1 MSAYTY
7 DSLQCEYERFSP
19 DCEWMPRVVL
29 LAKTVLVW
37 LDQLSKKY
45 GRTITHLDHIPDEEL
60 DTLERRG
67 FTGLWLIGLWER
79 SQASKRIKQI
89 NGNAEAA
96 ASAYS
101 LYDYD
106 IAHSLGGWEALN
118 NLRERLRRRGI
129 RLAADMIPNHT
140 GMDSK
145 WMSEKPDLFMQS
157 SYCPF
162 PSYSFTG
169 ENLSSD
175 PNLEIVLEDHY
186 YSKTDCAVVFKRTDK
201 RNGNV
206 RYIYHGNDGTGMPW
220 NDTAQIDFLKPQAR
234 EEVIQKILHV
244 ARNFSIIRLDA
255 AMVLAKKHIR
265 RLWYPEPGKG
275 GDIAGRAEHSLSN
288 EAFEKT
294 LPNEFWREV
303 VDRVAAEVPDTLLL
317 AEAFWMMEGYFV
329 RTLGM
334 HRVYNSAFMN
344 MLKKEENFKYRS
356 TIKNTLEPRRRYG
369 VRTIRQRGQILRCMY
384 DDGYNARLTSF
395 RSRTNRRF

>member
-1 MSAYTY
+1 
-7 DSLQCEYERFSP
+7 
-19 DCEWMPRVVL
+19 MPRVVL

-45 GRTITHLDHIPDEEL
+45 GRTISHLDHIPDEEL

-169 ENLSSD
+169 ENLSSV
-175 PNLEIVLEDHY
+175 NKLAIE
-186 YSKTDCAVVFKRTDK
+186 
-201 RNGNV
+201 NV
-206 RYIYHGNDGTGMPW
+206 IDASRSWSLIN
-220 NDTAQIDFLKPQAR
+220 TAQIALDYKTDHTLSGKKKSDYYIEPASVN
-234 EEVIQKILHV
+234 VISNLGDSCSIKIFDP
-244 ARNFSIIRLDA
+244 AS
-255 AMVLAKKHIR
+255 M
-265 RLWYPEPGKG
+265 
-275 GDIAGRAEHSLSN
+275 
-288 EAFEKT
+288 EKT
-294 LPNEFWREV
+294 LSGDETVVNIAEGTWSFQIFDGNSVVANGTLTAVRGKSTRLKINKGLPAPDISSKLIIFVKNAAKKYCPCKGRKPLLPRWR
-303 VDRVAAEVPDTLLL
+303 AA
-317 AEAFWMMEGYFV
+317 A
-329 RTLGM
+329 
-334 HRVYNSAFMN
+334 
-344 MLKKEENFKYRS
+344 
-356 TIKNTLEPRRRYG
+356 
-369 VRTIRQRGQILRCMY
+369 
-384 DDGYNARLTSF
+384 
-395 RSRTNRRF
+395 